1 MSDRDSDSEQFL
13 KQIRQQLDESENRLD
28 ATTRSR
34 LTQIRS
40 AALDSATQP
49 KAKGLWPVPAMALSA
64 AAIVAVV
71 SVSLSVNTVTVQNSS
86 LDDLSLLTINDSFEL
101 LNDVEFYQWLED
113 ENSNG

>member
-1 MSDRDSDSEQFL
+1 MSDRDNEHFL
-13 KQIRQQLDESENRLD
+13 QQVRQQLDESENHLD
-28 ATTRSR
+28 AATRSR

-40 AALDSATQP
+40 AALESAAEP
-49 KAKGLWPVPAMALSA
+49 KAKWLWPVPVMALSS

-86 LDDLSLLTINDSFEL
+86 LDDLPLLTINDSFEL

-113 ENSNG
+113 QNSNG